1 MFARKK
7 RTIVPVSDCKFNPV
21 VSVTV
26 PIIMRSFDTMCHEVF
41 KGSHTSEIVHAVVDD
56 IHLLLMQ
63 KDFESR
69 YPLEY
74 RNFVESMSQSSKST
88 LVKSKL
94 PKMSDNQLM
103 SYIKSRHI
111 QQPSE
116 LRAWYNYLSSQ
127 YDIEL
132 DAYNK
137 AQKDAADSV
146 KPSASSSD
154 VSSPDSSPVSASES
168 K

>member
-1 MFARKK
+1 MFARRK
-7 RTIVPVSDCKFNPV
+7 RTIVPVSASKCCPV
-21 VSVTV
+21 LSVTV
-26 PIIMRSFDTMCHEVF
+26 PQALRTFDSLCVEEL
-41 KGSHTSEIVHAVVDD
+41 KGSSTGEKILASVDD
-56 IHLLLMQ
+56 VYLLLMQ
-63 KDFESR
+63 KDFEKR

-74 RNFVESMSQSSKST
+74 KNFVQSMSEQSQSS

-94 PKMSDNQLM
+94 PKMTDKQLM
-103 SYIKSRHI
+103 SFIKSRHI

-127 YDIEL
+127 YDLQL

-137 AQKDAADSV
+137 AQNDVADAATPPV
-146 KPSASSSD
+146 PASPD
-154 VSSPDSSPVSASES
+154 VSSSVPGPDSSS

>member
-1 MFARKK
+1 MFARRK
-7 RTIVPVSDCKFNPV
+7 RINVPVSVSNCCPV
-21 VSVTV
+21 LSVVV
-26 PIIMRSFDTMCHEVF
+26 PQTLRSFDSLCVEEL
-41 KGSHTSEIVHAVVDD
+41 KGSFTGEKILASVDD
-56 IHLLLMQ
+56 VYLLLMQ
-63 KDFESR
+63 KDFEKR

-74 RNFVESMSQSSKST
+74 KNFVQLISEQSQSS

-94 PKMSDNQLM
+94 PKMSDKQLM
-103 SYIKSRHI
+103 SFIKSRHV

-127 YDIEL
+127 YDLQL

-137 AQKDAADSV
+137 AQKDA
-146 KPSASSSD
+146 SD
-154 VSSPDSSPVSASES
+154 VSTPPVSDSVPPTSSPTPDVAS

>member
-1 MFARKK
+1 MFARNK
-7 RTIVPVSDCKFNPV
+7 RTTVPFSNCVCSPV
-21 VSVTV
+21 LSVTV
-26 PIIMRSFDTMCHEVF
+26 PITIRSFDTMCHEYF
-41 KGSHTSEIVHAVVDD
+41 KGSHTAEIIHAVVDD

-63 KDFESR
+63 KDFEAR

-74 RNFVESMSQSSKST
+74 RNFVESMSVASRST

-94 PKMSDNQLM
+94 PKMSDKQLM

-127 YDIEL
+127 YDIQL
-132 DAYNK
+132 DAYNEV
-137 AQKDAADSV
+137 QKDAADAAT
-146 KPSASSSD
+146 P
-154 VSSPDSSPVSASES
+154 PVPVQSEPPAPAPTEPTS

>member
-7 RTIVPVSDCKFNPV
+7 RTTVPISDCVMRPV
-21 VSVTV
+21 LSVTV
-26 PIIMRSFDTMCHEVF
+26 PITLRSFDKMCHEVF
-41 KGSHTSEIVHAVVDD
+41 KGSHTCEIIHATVDD

-74 RNFVESMSQSSKST
+74 RNFVESMSLSSKST

-94 PKMSDNQLM
+94 PKMSDKQLM

-116 LRAWYNYLSSQ
+116 LRAWYNYLSTQ
-127 YDIEL
+127 YDLQL
-132 DAYNK
+132 DAYNE
-137 AQKDAADSV
+137 AQKDAADAAT
-146 KPSASSSD
+146 PPA
-154 VSSPDSSPVSASES
+154 PVSTEPPAPAATVPMS

>member
-1 MFARKK
+1 MFSRKK
-7 RTIVPVSDCKFNPV
+7 LPSFVPNCCARPV
-21 VSVTV
+21 LSLTV
-26 PIIMRSFDTMCHEVF
+26 PIVTRTFDTLCIEKI
-41 KGSHTSEIVHAVVDD
+41 KGSSTGEDIYATVDD
-56 IHLLLMQ
+56 VHLLLMQ

-94 PKMSDNQLM
+94 PKMSDKQLL

-127 YDIEL
+127 YDLEL

-137 AQKDAADSV
+137 AQKDAADAATPPV
-146 KPSASSSD
+146 PASPD
-154 VSSPDSSPVSASES
+154 VSSSGPAPDSSS